1 MNNVEITKDEQHIKS
16 KHRKLM
22 FLFVIANL
30 IFGNSAFA
38 GNVII
43 ILAIIAA
50 CCSTRD
56 PFDEYTQFAVGLLTF
71 FILLAIYLWFKFN
84 SFKYIYQKA
93 KALGESTSLYKF
105 LNAFLY
111 NPKVK
116 ALVFLWA
123 VFYDCIIMLINAL
136 IFYKV
141 DIYILNFIFKPGVS
155 LSLFLFGGVTPS
167 YIVFDL
173 FGRDKN
179 EKLDM

>member
-1 MNNVEITKDEQHIKS
+1 M
-16 KHRKLM
+16 
-22 FLFVIANL
+22 
-30 IFGNSAFA
+30 
-38 GNVII
+38 
-43 ILAIIAA
+43 
-50 CCSTRD
+50 
-56 PFDEYTQFAVGLLTF
+56 GLLTF